1 MMITIVQF
9 MAVAYFIAAVRM
21 KFWRTSMNTFV
32 VLSAVFLIAILSNFE
47 YYRLY
52 WVDLHLSIVAF
63 TLTFMMARVVYQ
75 RYVSKVKDCLD
86 MKCKGCPR

>member
-32 VLSAVFLIAILSNFE
+32 VLSAAFLIAILSNFE

-86 MKCKGCPR
+86 MKCNGWPK

>member
-32 VLSAVFLIAILSNFE
+32 VLSAVFLIAILSNFK

-63 TLTFMMARVVYQ
+63 TLSFMMVRVIYQ
-75 RYVSKVKDCLD
+75 RYISKAKDCLD
-86 MKCKGCPR
+86 IKYKGCPK